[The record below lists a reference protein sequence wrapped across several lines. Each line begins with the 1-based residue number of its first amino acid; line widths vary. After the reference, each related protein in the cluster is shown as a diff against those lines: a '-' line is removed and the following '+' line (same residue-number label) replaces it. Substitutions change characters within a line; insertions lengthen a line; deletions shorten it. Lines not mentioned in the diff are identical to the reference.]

1 MDKYSPVVR
10 SSERG
15 SGWGCAEAADSIEAD
30 FSDLIAILDRQLAS
44 LPADEAQARQHL
56 VQAKAAAERGLRVS
70 QELTSIVK
78 ERADRA

>member
-15 SGWGCAEAADSIEAD
+15 SRWGCAEAADSIEAD
-30 FSDLIAILDRQLAS
+30 FSDLITILDRQLAS
-44 LPADEAQARQHL
+44 LPDTETQARLHVAQAR
-56 VQAKAAAERGLRVS
+56 AAAERGLRVS
-70 QELTSIVK
+70 QELRSIVK